1 MLAGD
6 ACNRAGLPNYCFK
19 YQMATEV
26 YKFGTT
32 QFVDI
37 GSEARQ
43 LTRLPTL
50 LLSRRMSQ
58 VRGVATAGVEA
69 SRWRWERCRWLGL
82 RSITRPRLWPQSS
95 SESESWLALGR
106 RLGRWSLEPSPSLEV
121 ARFRAQPRRV
131 RTCCTVGGR
140 MNLKIWPHSDS
151 HNSSPAET
159 RGEAQC
165 CSDWQG
171 KLLHN
176 LAGMLPR
183 DAEQPPADPLPRAAY
198 RMPCIS
204 PLALQ
209 YETRSH

>member
-1 MLAGD
+1 
-6 ACNRAGLPNYCFK
+6 
-19 YQMATEV
+19 MATEV
-26 YKFGTT
+26 YKL
-32 QFVDI
+32 
-37 GSEARQ
+37 GSRQLASGARR

-69 SRWRWERCRWLGL
+69 SRWRWARCRWLGL
-82 RSITRPRLWPQSS
+82 RSITRPRPWPQSS

-106 RLGRWSLEPSPSLEV
+106 RRGRWSLEPSPSLEV

-151 HNSSPAET
+151 HSSSPAEIG
-159 RGEAQC
+159 RKAQC
-165 CSDWQG
+165 CSDRRG

-176 LAGMLPR
+176 LAGILAR
-183 DAEQPPADPLPRAAY
+183 TAGQPPANPLP
-198 RMPCIS
+198 
-204 PLALQ
+204 LAESRIQ
-209 YETRSH
+209 AIMDITPAV